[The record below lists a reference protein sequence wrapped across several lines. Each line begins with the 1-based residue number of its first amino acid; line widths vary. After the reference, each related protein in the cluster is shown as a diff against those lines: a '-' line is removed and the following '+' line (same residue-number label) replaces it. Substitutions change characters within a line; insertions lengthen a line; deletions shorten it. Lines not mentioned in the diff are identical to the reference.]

1 MLRVLHEED
10 MMPEVGP
17 RQEEI
22 NPREARQGRLGR
34 PVLAVLVASV
44 SLVILLLAGLA
55 IGVV

>member
-22 NPREARQGRLGR
+22 NPREAVREGWGGRSWR
-34 PVLAVLVASV
+34 FWWQVSV
-44 SLVILLLAGLA
+44 S
-55 IGVV
+55 